1 MIIAYGE
8 SFYRDPKVVHALS
21 VHLGP
26 VSEVLAMNTST
37 IPAGDESL
45 VSFDDHFF
53 LISGLF
59 HLYGIVRPADGSE
72 EASSVLFQREKGVRL
87 IAESA
92 KTGYGLAQYVFGKCM
107 LKGFCEMEV
116 GYRAAIAFSWLK
128 LSADQGDVATSNN
141 E

>member
-1 MIIAYGE
+1 MIVAYGE
-8 SFYRDPKVVHALS
+8 SFYRDPTVVHALS

-26 VSEVLAMNTST
+26 VSEILAMNTST
-37 IPAGDESL
+37 IPAGNDSL
-45 VSFDDHFF
+45 VSFDDHCF

-59 HLYGIVRPADGSE
+59 HLYGIVKPADDSE

-92 KTGYGLAQYVFGKCM
+92 KSGYGLAQYVFGMCI
-107 LKGFCEMEV
+107 LAGFCGVEV
-116 GYRAAIAFSWLK
+116 GSWAAVTFSWLK